1 MEKFFK
7 RINLLC
13 VDYEVATKIKNERR
27 SNEEPNSTKQHLQ
40 NTAILRLLKKI
51 ITVIS
56 KKKYFL
62 EKKNNRTFYWEVSF
76 ANI

>member
-40 NTAILRLLKKI
+40 NTAIFRLLKKI

-62 EKKNNRTFYWEVSF
+62 EKKNNRTFY
-76 ANI
+76 